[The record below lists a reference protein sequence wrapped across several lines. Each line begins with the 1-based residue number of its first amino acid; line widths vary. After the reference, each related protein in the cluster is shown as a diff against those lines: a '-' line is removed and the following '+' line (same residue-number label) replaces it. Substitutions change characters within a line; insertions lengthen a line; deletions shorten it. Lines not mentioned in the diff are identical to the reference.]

1 VLAKIFGAF
10 HETYPE
16 IRLDIKDIPGAQIMD
31 ALTNREV
38 DLACTYAQHGPGID
52 AYPFMK
58 DSLALLCRKD
68 SDLAQHKVLKWKQL
82 VDRPLIA
89 MAEGTTV
96 RTLIDGIIAAR
107 ELHLN
112 IVLEP
117 KMIATAIAYV
127 RAGLGVAVLPTAGI
141 SAQLSLELA
150 RVDLVDPKI
159 SRDISVLSLKDYSLS
174 PAAQALREMILLSAE
189 R

>member
-1 VLAKIFGAF
+1 MINLRHLRAF
-10 HETYPE
+10 KAVAEELHFTRAAEVVCVSQP
-16 IRLDIKDIPGAQIMD
+16 
-31 ALTNREV
+31 AL
-38 DLACTYAQHGPGID
+38 
-52 AYPFMK
+52 
-58 DSLALLCRKD
+58 SALI
-68 SDLAQHKVLKWKQL
+68 KQL
-82 VDRPLIA
+82 EERPLIA

-96 RTLIDGIIAAR
+96 RTLINGIVAAR

-174 PAAQALREMILLSAE
+174 PAAQALREMILLSAD